1 MLKLMTSYPEITRA
15 NFDAVLFD
23 LDGVLTSTAKLHAAA
38 WKQTFDRFL
47 KAYAEA
53 RKETFI
59 PFDISEDYRI
69 YVDGKSRF
77 DGVQSFLASRGID
90 LSYGAPTDPPA
101 AETVCGVGNQ
111 KNELVNQIIAREGV
125 EAYPGSVKAVNLL
138 KDRGIKTGVVS
149 SSNNCAAVLREAKI
163 ESLFDIRVDGETASH
178 LSLSG
183 KPEPDMF
190 LEAARQ
196 LGVEP
201 RRSIVVED
209 AIAGVQAG
217 KKGGFGLVI
226 GIARAGNFDELRKQ
240 GADLVVEDLE
250 QLLPQTS

>member
-1 MLKLMTSYPEITRA
+1 MASFPKITRE

-38 WKQTFDRFL
+38 WKQTFDMFL
-47 KAYAEA
+47 KVYAEA
-53 RKETFI
+53 RKETFV
-59 PFDISEDYRI
+59 PFDIGKDYRL
-69 YVDGKSRF
+69 YVDGKPRF
-77 DGVQSFLASRGID
+77 DGVQSFLTSRGIH
-90 LSYGAPTDPPA
+90 LPYGAPTDPPT

-111 KNELVNQIIAREGV
+111 KNELVNQIMVREGV
-125 EAYPGSVKAVNLL
+125 EAYPGSVRAVNLL
-138 KDRGIKTGVVS
+138 KERGIKTGVVS
-149 SSNNCAAVLREAKI
+149 SSNNCAAVLRAAKI
-163 ESLFDIRVDGETASH
+163 ESLFEIRVDGETASD
-178 LSLSG
+178 LTLSG

-217 KKGGFGLVI
+217 KRGGFGLVI
-226 GIARAGNFDELRKQ
+226 GIARAGNADELKKQ

-250 QLLPQTS
+250 ELIARRS